1 MVALRI
7 VVISVAVVTLDIGV
21 IFFGVGDPDQG
32 WGKVWRAVDAQY
44 DHPSA
49 ENQRALQ
56 AAQQQYEDAQRPRRA
71 IVMLS
76 LVLVTGGGVFLI
88 VREFRR
94 RRIYALSKRS
104 PIATQTI

>member
-7 VVISVAVVTLDIGV
+7 VLILVAVVAVDIAV

-49 ENQRALQ
+49 ENQRVLE
-56 AAQQQYEDAQRPRRA
+56 AAQQEYGHAQRPRRT
-71 IVMLS
+71 IVALS

-88 VREFRR
+88 VREFKRR
-94 RRIYALSKRS
+94 RTHTHA
-104 PIATQTI
+104 IAASTI